1 MEERIAKVVLS
12 IIIGLIIFF
21 ILVLFVITYLQKFPV
36 EVVFK

>member
-1 MEERIAKVVLS
+1 MEERTAKTLLS

-21 ILVLFVITYLQKFPV
+21 ILVLFVVTYLKKFPV